1 MYALVSQQ
9 RGEADIPFFQYLW
22 GANELSSLLIQINL

>member
-9 RGEADIPFFQYLW
+9 RGEADISFFHYLW
-22 GANELSSLLIQINL
+22 GANELSSLI